1 MTALRK
7 TRFKDKLD
15 TIFLIN
21 QDIIENCGED
31 SYYCAYSK
39 SSAII
44 SVFDGCGGLGS
55 RTYQSFKG
63 HTGAYM
69 ASRVVSGAVHDW
81 YHTFFNTEWTSRD
94 QLIDSINHYFTKAY
108 DICSARELEN
118 LRIRGSMVRD
128 YPTTAAIALA
138 EDQDHEISVHVLWA
152 GDSRVYFLDSR
163 GLAQITEDDTDSE
176 DAMDNLFSD
185 GVLTNLLSSDRQY
198 EIHYKN
204 IKIDRPT
211 VVFAATD
218 GCFGYIPTPMEFE
231 YYLLKTM
238 LDSENPQIFRHQL
251 HDYFAEYAGD
261 DFTFGFMSFFYG
273 SYEAMGKSFKE
284 RVKEMERE
292 YICRLGDERNEK
304 DAAELWRKYKPG
316 YERHMNHRK
325 G

>member
-1 MTALRK
+1 MKAFRK
-7 TRFKDKLD
+7 TQFKDKLD
-15 TIFLIN
+15 TIFLTN
-21 QDIIENCGED
+21 QDIMEKCGED

-81 YHTFFNTEWTSRD
+81 YYAYFDTKWTNHD
-94 QLIDSINHYFTKAY
+94 QLIGSMNSYISKAY
-108 DICSARELEN
+108 DICSSRGLAN
-118 LRIRGSMVRD
+118 MRIRGSMVRD

-138 EDQDHEISVHVLWA
+138 EEQGDEISVHILWA
-152 GDSRVYFLDSR
+152 GDSRVYYLDSR
-163 GLAQITEDDTDSE
+163 GLAQITEDDTDSK

-185 GVLTNLLSSDRQY
+185 GVLTNLLSSDGQY

-204 IKIDRPT
+204 IRINRPAM
-211 VVFAATD
+211 VFAATD

-231 YYLLKTM
+231 YYLLKT
-238 LDSENPQIFRHQL
+238 LLESENPQIFKRKL
-251 HDYFAEYAGD
+251 HDYFANHASD

-273 SYEAMGKSFKE
+273 SYEAMRKSFVE
-284 RVKEMERE
+284 RVKELERE
-292 YICRLGDERNEK
+292 YICRLGDDQSKEY
-304 DAAELWRKYKPG
+304 AVELWRKYKQG
-316 YERHMNHRK
+316 YERYLNRRK